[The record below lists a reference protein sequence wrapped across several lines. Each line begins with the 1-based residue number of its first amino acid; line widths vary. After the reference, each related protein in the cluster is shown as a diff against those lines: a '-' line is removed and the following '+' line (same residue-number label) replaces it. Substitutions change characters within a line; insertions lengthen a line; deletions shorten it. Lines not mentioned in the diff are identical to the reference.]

1 MVRTR
6 KSPLRGQGLEEL
18 VVHAEAGTAD
28 PNPYVSP
35 PVSIVIQILELLV
48 LLAVVVELGVSFANV
63 VTRTL
68 MGFSLN
74 WSMEVAELCLT
85 VIAFIGGAIALPRNL
100 HTSVHAGVDRVSEH
114 LRPYL
119 YCSGDWLVTLVA
131 GLVFYFSLST
141 VQTAST
147 EESPNLG
154 INEAWF
160 SLALPLGMLAIIVF
174 AADRILH
181 YPRRVVA
188 LSGLGVVAAALLLLA
203 VTSIAPET
211 VSAMA
216 LGITILLMV
225 VMLFLG
231 TPIGFVLA
239 LASFVFIHVSGDRKY
254 AAVPL
259 GMEGGVGNFVLL
271 AIPFFIVAGLL
282 MTEGGLTQHLI
293 RVVRAY
299 VGHRRGGLLY
309 VVVVVMYVFA
319 GISGSKAADVAA
331 VGASSK
337 DMLAQGGYSREE
349 GVAVVSGA
357 TIMGET
363 VPPSLPM
370 LVLGSVTTLSIGT
383 LFLAGLLPA
392 VLIGLFLMGL
402 IFVRARRHH
411 FPIAPKAPWHERH
424 IASFKALPVLIIP
437 VILIGG
443 IVLGIATP
451 TEASSVAVIYTLVL
465 LLATTRGRMGTLLV
479 KSTVDAAAIGGMV
492 LFIVSS
498 STPFSQALTVGGVP
512 QALANALAKVGNS
525 PAPFLL
531 LSIFALII
539 MGELLEGLPAVLVF
553 APILVPLAPAAGV
566 DPLHYAIV
574 ILFAMGIGSFG
585 PPIGVGLYVACAI
598 FDTKMER
605 AVRPLLP
612 YLAVLT
618 VGVIV
623 LAFVPQV
630 TLWLPGLRG

>member
-1 MVRTR
+1 MARTG
-6 KSPLRGQGLEEL
+6 KSPLGPQELEEL
-18 VVHAEAGTAD
+18 VVQAEAGTED
-28 PNPYVSP
+28 VNPFVSP
-35 PVSIVIQILELLV
+35 TVSILLRILEPLV
-48 LLAVVVELGVSFANV
+48 LIAVVVELGVSFGNV

-119 YCSGDWLVTLVA
+119 YCAGDWLVTLVA

-141 VQTAST
+141 VQTAAT
-147 EESPNLG
+147 EESPILG
-154 INEAWF
+154 ISEAWF
-160 SLALPLGMLAIIVF
+160 SIALPVGMLAIIVF
-174 AADRILH
+174 AGDRILH

-211 VSAMA
+211 ISAMA
-216 LGITILLMV
+216 LWITILLMV

-239 LASFVFIHVSGDRKY
+239 LASFVFIHVSGDRAY
-254 AAVPL
+254 SAVPL
-259 GMEGGVGNFVLL
+259 GMEGGVGSFVLL

-282 MTEGGLTQHLI
+282 MTEGGLTQYLI
-293 RVVRAY
+293 RVVRAF

-331 VGASSK
+331 VGAASK

-363 VPPSLPM
+363 IPPSLPM
-370 LVLGSVTTLSIGT
+370 LVLGSVTTLSIGK

-392 VLIGLFLMGL
+392 VFIGLFLMGL

-411 FPIAPKAPWHERH
+411 FPIAPKAPWHERR
-424 IASFKALPVLIIP
+424 IASLKAVPVLLIP

-465 LLATTRGRMGTLLV
+465 LVITRRRIGTMLV

-492 LFIVSS
+492 LFIVSA

-531 LSIFALII
+531 LSIVALVI

-598 FDTKMER
+598 FETKMER
-605 AVRPLLP
+605 AVRPFLP
-612 YLAVLT
+612 YLAVLM
-618 VGVIV
+618 VGLIV